1 MDPDVT
7 APVTLPVMVLVR
19 AVQRRLWIESLY
31 ERERRAVWASAG
43 VVLAGG
49 AWHVAI
55 RAHAGSWTGAA
66 ALAVLAV
73 PLVLA
78 VLAGRAPAEEAAR
91 RADAWFDGRELMT
104 SAVDQLVRP
113 PAERAGAADLVLS
126 RAAEAAVLWRERLAA
141 RRLHLGLRHLAAPL
155 VVSLVGGFLHVLPGR
170 VAPAS
175 VAPGAAARSATA
187 VAPAGDPLAWSRP
200 AGTPATAAARTG
212 ASPAAPAEVVAR
224 DAATG
229 EPTLP
234 APGAAAGPGTGPLP
248 GGAAP
253 RDEVLRPQSAAP
265 LGASFVD
272 LPRADGRQAD
282 GSGAAKLA
290 GDIPR
295 AASGEPGAARP
306 AATVELGARPDLP
319 PALRAYVAAY
329 LRRVGAAR

>member
-7 APVTLPVMVLVR
+7 APVTLPVTVLVR

-55 RAHAGSWTGAA
+55 HAHAGSWTAA
-66 ALAVLAV
+66 VAVAVLAV
-73 PLVLA
+73 PLALA
-78 VLAGRAPAEEAAR
+78 VLTGRPPAEEAAR

-104 SAVDQLVRP
+104 SAVDQLARP
-113 PAERAGAADLVLS
+113 PAERAGAADFVLS
-126 RAAEAAVLWRERLAA
+126 RAAEAAVVWRDRLAT
-141 RRLHLGLRHLAAPL
+141 RRLHLGLRRLAAPL
-155 VVSLVGGFLHVLPGR
+155 VVALVGGFLHVLPGR
-170 VAPAS
+170 VTPAG
-175 VAPGAAARSATA
+175 VAAGAAARSVTA
-187 VAPAGDPLAWSRP
+187 VAPAGAPLAWSRP
-200 AGTPATAAARTG
+200 PGPSATAAARTG
-212 ASPAAPAEVVAR
+212 ALPAAPAEVVAR
-224 DAATG
+224 DAATA
-229 EPTLP
+229 ERTSP

-253 RDEVLRPQSAAP
+253 RDEVLHPRSAAP
-265 LGASFVD
+265 LDASFVD

-282 GSGAAKLA
+282 GSGAAELA
-290 GDIPR
+290 GDVPP
-295 AASGEPGAARP
+295 AASGEPAAGP
-306 AATVELGARPDLP
+306 AAAVELGARPDLP